1 MILIFFKVTRGGD
14 QKFWISAL
22 GPPPNEF
29 GQGVYSCLICHT
41 WGLRPQ
47 VHEICPPQLQSGW
60 VAAGIKEDIS
70 HEPQI
75 SEEVIIMVEP
85 FWTCKEKKIVCNP
98 RRTQFNLE
106 NGIHH

>member
-1 MILIFFKVTRGGD
+1 MTRGGD

-47 VHEICPPQLQSGW
+47 VHEICPPQLQGGW
-60 VAAGIKEDIS
+60 VAAGI
-70 HEPQI
+70 
-75 SEEVIIMVEP
+75 VIL
-85 FWTCKEKKIVCNP
+85 KKISRLN
-98 RRTQFNLE
+98 RRGEAIL
-106 NGIHH
+106 GSY